1 MSYNNKVYQVKYNPD
16 QDTFDPDDEGEQ
28 AARNP
33 LKKKNLNDLE
43 MWDYMVGENYKT
55 KWITIIESLASL
67 YHLFTSAESDTAG
80 VYNY

>member
-55 KWITIIESLASL
+55 WL
-67 YHLFTSAESDTAG
+67 
-80 VYNY
+80 